1 MSTTTHTPV
10 LINLHPSPLPPP
22 PDKTFDLVVIGG
34 GPSGEM
40 TAMLATRSGLS
51 ALLIESELVGG
62 ECPYWAC
69 VPSKALLR
77 PLDVLSAAGAV
88 GGAREIV
95 SPGQQVQ
102 KKPVLAGVWKRR
114 DFFTKSWT
122 DDANLKLM
130 ADHQVTVVRGFGRI
144 AGVKRV
150 GVQAWGQRRA
160 GRV

>member
-1 MSTTTHTPV
+1 MPV
-10 LINLHPSPLPPP
+10 LGLRPRR
-22 PDKTFDLVVIGG
+22 K
-34 GPSGEM
+34 
-40 TAMLATRSGLS
+40 RSCDPWTCYPRPALS
-51 ALLIESELVGG
+51 AERARS
-62 ECPYWAC
+62 
-69 VPSKALLR
+69 SLR
-77 PLDVLSAAGAV
+77 DS
-88 GGAREIV
+88 RF
-95 SPGQQVQ
+95 Q